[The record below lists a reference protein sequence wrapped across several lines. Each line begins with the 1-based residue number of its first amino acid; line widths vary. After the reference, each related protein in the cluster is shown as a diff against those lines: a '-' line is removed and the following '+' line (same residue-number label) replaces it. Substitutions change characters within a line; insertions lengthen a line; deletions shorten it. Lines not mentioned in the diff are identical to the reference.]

1 MITDDKY
8 FKSRDPKSGIS
19 YPLNSHHPE
28 IGYGMELKPKAAQ
41 KIQITATD
49 HFIGGLYSEIIKD
62 MKLEEYNAEPVQVS
76 SRIPLVIKENILY
89 PKTKKAIRYG
99 STINLEDRNKN
110 TIEQNQWASPGK
122 MKYIKEH
129 LISRHVKNQSY

>member
-1 MITDDKY
+1 M
-8 FKSRDPKSGIS
+8 
-19 YPLNSHHPE
+19 
-28 IGYGMELKPKAAQ
+28 
-41 KIQITATD
+41 KI
-49 HFIGGLYSEIIKD
+49 
-62 MKLEEYNAEPVQVS
+62 EEYNAEPVQVS

-99 STINLEDRNKN
+99 STINLEERNKN

-129 LISRHVKNQSY
+129 LISRHVKNQSYQNNSNRVFGDSPMDQNPIKNSISVRNSNAYRHHVNT